1 MILDNILII
10 SILLVFLG
18 ALLGGYLQRRKK
30 DRVLKDLHNFHI
42 TVRRKGTDSV
52 WGKAIIYANA
62 VELVFTRPY
71 TNDHDNTIVSYIMF
85 SDKLTQLLALYRYHD
100 ELTPENQRKRLVEV
114 DRVINRSWSAIVLRQ
129 SINFINTFRD
139 AINESMGLLMSRM
152 KGASGSASILGS
164 QDARLKKIGT
174 QAVGMVGNSWDPVF
188 ERYIGRKV
196 VVELRPE
203 DGEIEE
209 YSGLLKEYS
218 QNWLSLFD
226 CRKHEQTILPLD
238 DVERLTMQRLLDFS
252 IIYRVATTKS
262 KKIVLDL
269 EVTNKS
275 DQDIAFSSIHA
286 KDYKRSLRKK
296 LAPGETKKWTIR
308 NLPKHLAQA
317 IGTEKLPLVCDMAA
331 AETQLPALSL
341 TFSLVRQ
348 VDVILPRSF
357 ATLRHAGEYLEKK

>member
-18 ALLGGYLQRRKK
+18 ALLGGYLKRRKK
-30 DRVLKDLHNFHI
+30 DRVLKDMHNFHI

-62 VELVFTRPY
+62 VELIFTRPY
-71 TNDHDNTIVSYIMF
+71 TNIHDNTIVSYIMF
-85 SDKLTQLLALYRYHD
+85 SDKLEQLLALYRYHD
-100 ELTPENQRKRLVEV
+100 ELTSENQRKRLIEV
-114 DRVINRSWSAIVLRQ
+114 DQVINRRWSAIVYRQ
-129 SINFINTFRD
+129 TINFINTFRD

-152 KGASGSASILGS
+152 KGASSILGS
-164 QDARLKKIGT
+164 QDARLQKIGA

-188 ERYIGRKV
+188 ERYIGRRV

-203 DGEIEE
+203 EGEIEE
-209 YSGLLKEYS
+209 YAGLLKEYS

-226 CRKHEQTILPLD
+226 CRKYEKTILPLD

-252 IIYRVATTKS
+252 LTYRVATTKH

-275 DQDIAFSSIHA
+275 DQEIAFSSIHA
-286 KDYKRSLRKK
+286 EDYKRSLRKK
-296 LAPGETKKWTIR
+296 LTPGDTKKWTIK
-308 NLPKHLAQA
+308 NLPNHLTQVL
-317 IGTEKLPLVCDMAA
+317 GTEKLPLVCNMTA
-331 AETQLPALSL
+331 AETQLPALNL
-341 TFSLVRQ
+341 TFSLIRQ
-348 VDVILPRSF
+348 VDVVLPRNM